1 MARSAGL
8 ALLVVALV
16 LPISGSA
23 FGATHAQTRCAGAG
37 STLAANS
44 QFRVYAIRVKTGDR
58 REPRTF
64 GCVRS
69 SGRRTRLDLRCHP
82 AQHDPVSNDECTDK
96 PARVLLRGRWC
107 ALEFRDFGGD
117 GGSYTTIVRADLR
130 GGVGKFT
137 IVLDDQLD
145 SKSPIVDRLFVSPRG
160 GLAYAADDL
169 NEGEGR
175 TGVVGY
181 LPPPKGGK
189 NVRDSYLDFDPGVE
203 GASLRVSGGLIRW
216 RNRGTE
222 QTAPWR

>member
-1 MARSAGL
+1 MALKGFGL
-8 ALLVVALV
+8 ALLL
-16 LPISGSA
+16 LGLL
-23 FGATHAQTRCAGAG
+23 ATPAAASTAAQTSCAHVGR
-37 STLAANS
+37 TLAARAGY
-44 QFRVYAIRVKTGDR
+44 RVYALKVKTGTR
-58 REPRTF
+58 HEPRTF

-82 AQHDPVSNDECTDK
+82 AQHDQQSDNECTDK
-96 PARVLLRGRWC
+96 PARVVLHGRWC
-107 ALEFRDFGGD
+107 ALEFRDFQD
-117 GGSYTTIVRADLR
+117 GSASYTTIVRGDLR

-145 SKSPIVDRLFVSPRG
+145 SKSPIVDRLFLSPLG

-181 LPPPKGGK
+181 LPPPQGGK
-189 NVRDSYLDFDPGVE
+189 NLRDRFLDFNPGVE
-203 GASLRVSGGLIRW
+203 GTSLRVGGGLIRW

-222 QTAPWR
+222 KTAPWR